1 MDPAESPHLPARLT
15 PRSHDGGAQLRS
27 IRGVPDHSEPVP
39 TLAFLGA
46 TGTVTG
52 SRYLVRGEQG
62 SVLVD
67 CGMFQGLKDLRE
79 RNWAAFPVDPASI
92 DAVVLT
98 HAHLDHSGYLP
109 ALVRDGFRGPIF
121 ATPQTAALARIVMTD
136 SGHLQEEEAEYA
148 NAKGFSKHHPARP
161 LYTEEDAQGA
171 AEHFRHVPFGHP
183 TEVSSGVVVTLRPAG
198 HILGSST
205 ATLELGKGTTRTLFV
220 SGDVG
225 RPNHPILLPP
235 PPPPASD
242 VMLVESTY
250 GNRVH
255 EPVEE
260 TECRFADLIS
270 RTAARGG
277 TVVIPSFAVDR
288 TEVLLLTIGRMVA
301 EGRIP
306 SLPVYADS
314 PMALEVLGV
323 YRREMASQDPEIR
336 PEYRG
341 GGDPFAYGS
350 LHELRTPEESKEL
363 NQLDYPSI
371 IISASGM
378 ATGGRVLHHLQ
389 RCLPDSRCSVIL
401 PGFQSAGTRGR
412 LLADGART
420 IKMLGKYVPVHAEVM
435 VADAFSAHADSNEMI
450 GWLGEVERRP
460 DTAFVV
466 HGEPSAAQA
475 LASRLHGDLGW
486 HSVVP
491 VPGERV
497 RID

>member
-1 MDPAESPHLPARLT
+1 MASSPATSR
-15 PRSHDGGAQLRS
+15 
-27 IRGVPDHSEPVP
+27 
-39 TLAFLGA
+39 TLWFLGA

-52 SRYLVRGEQG
+52 SRFLVRSEAG

-67 CGMFQGLKDLRE
+67 CGMYQGLKNLRE
-79 RNWAAFPVDPASI
+79 RNWAPFPVDPTTI

-121 ATPQTAALARIVMTD
+121 ATPQTAELAAIVMAD

-148 NAKGFSKHHPARP
+148 NSKGFSKHHPARP
-161 LYTEEDAQGA
+161 LYTEQDALSA
-171 AEHFRHVPFGHP
+171 AEHFRHVPFGQR
-183 TEVSSGVVVTLRPAG
+183 TDVSSEVAVTFRPAG

-205 ATLELGKGTTRTLFV
+205 ATLEIGRDTTRTLFA

-235 PPPPASD
+235 RPPPESD

-255 EPVEE
+255 EPAEE
-260 TECRFADLIS
+260 TERRFAELIA

-288 TEVLLLTIGRMVA
+288 TEVILLTIGRMVA

-306 SLPVYADS
+306 PLPIYADS
-314 PMALEVLGV
+314 PMALAVLGV

-336 PEYRG
+336 PEFRQAR
-341 GGDPFAYGS
+341 DPFAYGA

-363 NQLDYPSI
+363 NQIDYPSI

-389 RCLPDSRCSVIL
+389 RCLPDSRCSVVL

-412 LLADGART
+412 LLADGAKT
-420 IKMLGKYVPVHAEVM
+420 IKLLGRYVPVRAEVM
-435 VADAFSAHADSNEMI
+435 LADAFSAHADADEMVE
-450 GWLGEVERRP
+450 WLGAAPRQPEV
-460 DTAFVV
+460 AFVI
-466 HGEPSAAQA
+466 HGEPSAAET
-475 LASRLHGDLGW
+475 LASRLQVDLGW
-486 HSVVP
+486 HAVVP

>member
-1 MDPAESPHLPARLT
+1 MTGNPGIAT
-15 PRSHDGGAQLRS
+15 
-27 IRGVPDHSEPVP
+27 
-39 TLAFLGA
+39 TLSFLGA

-52 SRYLVRGEQG
+52 SRFLVRSEAGA
-62 SVLVD
+62 VLVD
-67 CGMFQGLKDLRE
+67 CGMYQGLKELRE
-79 RNWAAFPVDPASI
+79 RNWAPFPVDPATI

-109 ALVRDGFRGPIF
+109 ALVRDGFRGPIV
-121 ATPQTAALARIVMTD
+121 ATPQTASLAAIVMAD
-136 SGHLQEEEAEYA
+136 SGHLQEEEARYA
-148 NAKGFSKHHPARP
+148 NTKGFSKHHPARP
-161 LYTEEDAQGA
+161 LYTEEDAIQA
-171 AEHFRHVPFGHP
+171 AEQFRHLPFGQR
-183 TEVSSGVVVTLRPAG
+183 TDLSSEVAVTLRPAG

-205 ATLELGKGTTRTLFV
+205 ATLEFGRTRKRTLFA

-235 PPPPASD
+235 QQPPESD

-260 TECRFADLIS
+260 TERRFAELIA
-270 RTAARGG
+270 RTAGRGG

-288 TEVLLLTIGRMVA
+288 TEVILLTIGRMVA
-301 EGRIP
+301 DGRIP

-314 PMALEVLGV
+314 PMALAVLDV

-336 PEYRG
+336 PEFRLT
-341 GGDPFAYGS
+341 GDPFAYGS

-363 NQLDYPSI
+363 NEMDYPSI

-389 RCLPDSRCSVIL
+389 RCLPDRRCSVVL

-412 LLADGART
+412 LLADGAKT
-420 IKMLGKYVPVHAEVM
+420 VKLLGRYVPVHAEVM
-435 VADAFSAHADSNEMI
+435 VVDAFSAHADADEMTD
-450 GWLGEVERRP
+450 WLGGTPRRP
-460 DTAFVV
+460 DVAFVI
-466 HGEPSAAQA
+466 HGEPTASDT
-475 LASRLHGDLGW
+475 LASRLQSDLGW
-486 HSVVP
+486 HAVVP
-491 VPGERV
+491 VAGETV